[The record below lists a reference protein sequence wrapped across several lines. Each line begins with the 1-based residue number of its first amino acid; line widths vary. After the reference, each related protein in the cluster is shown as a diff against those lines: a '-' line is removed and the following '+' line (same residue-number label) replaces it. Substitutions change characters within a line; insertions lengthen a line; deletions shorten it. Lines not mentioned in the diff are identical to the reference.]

1 MKVLTPDQLLLV
13 RYLREIGMSLPE
25 RMSVVIDLWEPEATD
40 EMLRFIGETL
50 ENDPAKLSKKACEIG
65 RKYQRDWEDI
75 DEEETLDETETARD
89 L

>member
-13 RYLREIGMSLPE
+13 RYLSEIGMSLPE
-25 RMSVVIDLWEPEATD
+25 RILVVIDLWEPEATD

-50 ENDPAKLSKKACEIG
+50 ENDPAKLSKKACEIE
-65 RKYQRDWEDI
+65 RKYRREWEEA
-75 DEEETLDETETARD
+75 DEEETFDETETSGD

>member
-1 MKVLTPDQLLLV
+1 MAIRTPEQDLLSDYLIALRIPLINRLGIMLDLEDQ
-13 RYLREIGMSLPE
+13 
-25 RMSVVIDLWEPEATD
+25 DATM
-40 EMLRFIGETL
+40 EMLCYIAETEETDL
-50 ENDPAKLSKKACEIG
+50 AKLSKKACEIG

>member
-1 MKVLTPDQLLLV
+1 MGLLTPMQEWLTD
-13 RYLREIGMSLPE
+13 YLAALGMSSTELVYTIV
-25 RMSVVIDLWEPEATD
+25 SLWEPEATD